1 MSVIGQ
7 FLEFGV
13 RTPDIIESLHFYRL
27 LGFADMEIGDIWTHK
42 YAVLGDGEFNVALH
56 DRDFDAPAITFVHPE
71 LARHARSMAD
81 HGFDFRFLHL
91 DEDVFNELGFQCR
104 DGHLITMQEARTFT
118 PIEDYERDSL
128 CGSLFE
134 ISLPVRDTIRAAA
147 FWAPIAPV
155 MLEMRE
161 EPTPHMR
168 FDAGGVPVG
177 LSESIALSAPS
188 LCFKCRD
195 KSTLK
200 ACIDNNGLEHTPF
213 PGYEGA
219 FVALHAPEGTA
230 LFVFDEDFL
239 GESYEVD
246 EDGDPAEFD
255 L

>member
-1 MSVIGQ
+1 
-7 FLEFGV
+7 
-13 RTPDIIESLHFYRL
+13 
-27 LGFADMEIGDIWTHK
+27 
-42 YAVLGDGEFNVALH
+42 
-56 DRDFDAPAITFVHPE
+56 
-71 LARHARSMAD
+71 
-81 HGFDFRFLHL
+81 
-91 DEDVFNELGFQCR
+91 
-104 DGHLITMQEARTFT
+104 MQEARTFT
-118 PIEDYERDSL
+118 PVDEYENGSL

-155 MLEMRE
+155 MLDMRE

-177 LSESIALSAPS
+177 LSESIALTAPS

-195 KSTLK
+195 KDALR
-200 ACIDNNGLEHTPF
+200 ACIDADGLEHTPF

-219 FVALHAPEGTA
+219 FVALHAPEGTT

-239 GESYEVD
+239 GESYEVE
-246 EDGDPAEFD
+246 EDGDPDDFD

>member
-1 MSVIGQ
+1 MSVVGR

-13 RTPDIIESLHFYRL
+13 HTSDIIESLHFYRT

-56 DRDFDAPAITFVHPE
+56 DREFDGPAITFVHPD

-81 HGFDFRFLHL
+81 HGFDFRFLRL
-91 DEDVFNELGFQCR
+91 DEDVFNELGFKCR

-118 PIEDYERDSL
+118 PVDEYENDSL

-155 MLEMRE
+155 MLDMRE

-177 LSESIALSAPS
+177 LSESIALTAPS

-195 KSTLK
+195 KDALR
-200 ACIDNNGLEHTPF
+200 ACIDADGLEHTPF

-219 FVALHAPEGTA
+219 FVALHAPEGTT

-239 GESYEVD
+239 GESYEVE
-246 EDGDPAEFD
+246 EDGDPDDFD